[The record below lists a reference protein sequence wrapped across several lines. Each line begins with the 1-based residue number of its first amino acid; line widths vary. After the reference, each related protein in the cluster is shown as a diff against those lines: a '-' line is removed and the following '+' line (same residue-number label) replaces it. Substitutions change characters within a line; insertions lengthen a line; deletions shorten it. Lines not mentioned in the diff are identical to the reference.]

1 MNKSLKRWIVVA
13 MMMAIAIVL
22 SYLES
27 FIPVFIP
34 GVKLGLANAIVLIML
49 YEFKYYE
56 AFIVDLLRILLVSL
70 IRGTFL
76 EPSFMMSISG
86 GMLSFLV
93 MFIFTR
99 FKFFSPIGVSV
110 LSSIFH
116 SIGQI
121 LMAIVILGT
130 DKVIYY
136 LPFIGLLS
144 LLTGILSGLVVRTY
158 LKRSIT
164 NRFIN

>member
-49 YEFKYYE
+49 YEFKYHE